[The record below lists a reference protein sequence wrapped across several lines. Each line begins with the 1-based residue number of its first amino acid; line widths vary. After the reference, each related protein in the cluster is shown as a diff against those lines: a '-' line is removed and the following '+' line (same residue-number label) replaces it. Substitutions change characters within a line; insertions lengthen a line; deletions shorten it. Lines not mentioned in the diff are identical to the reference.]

1 MTATNQNQR
10 NSNRTPP
17 PSNHN
22 ATARTIAATKHAR
35 EAVHKE
41 EQGDFFRT
49 GRSGVNTKLADV
61 RAHDH
66 GKQELAHKVVHHAQ
80 VLKHP
85 NVLHEEAVQAE
96 HEIEHIHEHR
106 TLLSGLYR

>member
-1 MTATNQNQR
+1 MTATNQVLER
-10 NSNRTPP
+10 KPIEHAP
-17 PSNHN
+17 
-22 ATARTIAATKHAR
+22 ARTLAATKHAQDV
-35 EAVHKE
+35 VHQE

-49 GRSGVNTKLADV
+49 ARSGVNTKLADV

-66 GKQELAHKVVHHAQ
+66 GEQELAHKVVHHAQ

-85 NVLHEEAVQAE
+85 SMLQQEIVQAE

-106 TLLSGLYR
+106 TLLSGHYR